1 MAVCHNCYR
10 TDAYLTVMYTSKKIG
25 FSLCFGEFGIEITGF
40 NSQIILPAVC
50 QFHCPCFLRINKI
63 FFVPHVTGHNLLT
76 QQHSKTPEISDSKSN
91 SSICLSAVPVNGNN
105 NLY

>member
-1 MAVCHNCYR
+1 CIHPRRLGFRCVSVSLVSKSPVC
-10 TDAYLTVMYTSKKIG
+10 
-25 FSLCFGEFGIEITGF
+25 F
-40 NSQIILPAVC
+40 NSQIMLPAVC